1 MVKQSKE
8 TPFFSNSQQTPSNF
22 MVGGTECFS
31 LNKIFVTYNSM
42 MYSFLLANLKAVW
55 NYRTLHQTMQTVT
68 AQYGYIAE
76 RNVD

>member
-1 MVKQSKE
+1 
-8 TPFFSNSQQTPSNF
+8 